1 MKKLD
6 IYISKSFIKSFL
18 ISLIAFMNIF
28 LLSQLFKVFRYVA
41 DGRMSTSQGT
51 VYLLNML
58 PKIIV
63 DMTPLAV
70 LLGSLMFINKMASN
84 LEIISLKTSG
94 ISFKRIII
102 FPVMITFVI
111 SLLVY
116 FVNGNIYPRSERR
129 MRELKGES
137 IIKTIPTEK
146 RKAFLRDKYNNV
158 YYIGYIN
165 SKKEIARDFQVIK
178 MNENFSEIK
187 MVIIAKTAKFNKKE
201 KIWKLSDVIINDIS
215 NKKIIKKKNYLNKE
229 FNKEPKSFFT
239 LSTNP
244 KFLTNKE
251 LRKEIIN
258 MKITGGDTR
267 SGLVEL
273 GKRYSFP
280 FASLVIIL
288 IGLSLGS
295 RYVRAASAK
304 TIGISIFFGYGY
316 YIIQGLFEALSKN
329 GLINAFLGGWIP
341 NILFLLLG
349 LYLMYKSEY

>member
-6 IYISKSFIKSFL
+6 IYISKNFIKSFL

-41 DGRMSTSQGT
+41 DGRMSSYQG
-51 VYLLNML
+51 VLYLFNML
-58 PKIIV
+58 PEVIV
-63 DMTPLAV
+63 NMTPLAV

-94 ISFKRIII
+94 ISFRRIIVCPI
-102 FPVMITFVI
+102 IISFII
-111 SLLVY
+111 SLVVY
-116 FVNGNIYPRSERR
+116 YINGNIYPRSERR
-129 MRELKGES
+129 MRELKGDK
-137 IIKTIPTEK
+137 IIKTIPIEK
-146 RKAFLRDKYNNV
+146 RNAFLRDRNNNV

-165 SKKEIARDFQVIK
+165 SNKETAKDFQIIK
-178 MNENFSEIK
+178 MNETFSEIEK
-187 MVIIAKTAKFNKKE
+187 VIIAKNANFDKNE
-201 KIWKLSDVIINDIS
+201 KIWKLSDVVINDIL
-215 NKKIIKKKNYLNKE
+215 NKKSEKIKNYSNKE
-229 FNKEPKSFFT
+229 FNEQPENFFT

-349 LYLMYKSEY
+349 IYLIYKSEY

>member
-18 ISLIAFMNIF
+18 ISLVAFMNIF

-41 DGRMSTSQGT
+41 DGRMSTYQGML
-51 VYLLNML
+51 YLLNML

-63 DMTPLAV
+63 NMTPLAV
-70 LLGSLMFINKMASN
+70 LLGSLIFINKMASN

-102 FPVMITFVI
+102 FPLII
-111 SLLVY
+111 SFIISILVY
-116 FVNGNIYPRSERR
+116 FVNGNLYPRSERK
-129 MRELKGES
+129 MRELKGDN
-137 IIKTIPTEK
+137 IVKTIPIEK
-146 RKAFLRDKYNNV
+146 RNAFLRDSNNNI

-165 SKKEIARDFQVIK
+165 SEKEIAEDFQIIK
-178 MNENFSEIK
+178 MNENFSEIET
-187 MVIIAKTAKFNKKE
+187 VTIGKTAKFDRKE
-201 KIWKLSDVIINDIS
+201 KVWKLSDVVINDIS
-215 NKKIIKKKNYLNKE
+215 NNKIIKKKIYLNKD
-229 FNKEPKSFFT
+229 FNEEPQNFFT

-280 FASLVIIL
+280 FASMIIIL

-304 TIGISIFFGYGY
+304 TIGISVFFGYGY
-316 YIIQGLFEALSKN
+316 YIVQGLFEALSKN

-341 NILFLLLG
+341 NILFLSLG

>member
-6 IYISKSFIKSFL
+6 VYISKNFIKSFL

-41 DGRMSTSQGT
+41 DGRMSTFQGLI
-51 VYLLNML
+51 YLLNML
-58 PKIIV
+58 PEVIV
-63 DMTPLAV
+63 NMTPLAV
-70 LLGSLMFINKMASN
+70 LLGSLMCINKMASN

-94 ISFKRIII
+94 ISFRRIII
-102 FPVMITFVI
+102 FPVVI
-111 SLLVY
+111 SFIISVLVY
-116 FVNGNIYPRSERR
+116 FINGNIYPKSERK
-129 MRELKGES
+129 MRELKGDN
-137 IIKTIPTEK
+137 IVKTIPIK
-146 RKAFLRDKYNNV
+146 KNNAFLRDKNNNV
-158 YYIGYIN
+158 YYIGHIN
-165 SKKEIARDFQVIK
+165 SKEETAKDFQVIE
-178 MNENFSEIK
+178 MNKDFSEIE
-187 MVIIAKTAKFNKKE
+187 MVTIAKTAKFDKSLKV
-201 KIWKLSDVIINDIS
+201 WKLYDVVINDIF
-215 NKKIIKKKNYLNKE
+215 NKKIMKKKNYLNKE
-229 FNKEPKSFFT
+229 FDKAPENFFT

-280 FASLVIIL
+280 FASIIIVF

-316 YIIQGLFEALSKN
+316 YIVQGLFEAFSKN

-349 LYLMYKSEY
+349 LYLIYKSEY